1 MLRVREG
8 VLSDGFFQLTS
19 VESRVANLVAQ
30 RLQRQG
36 DCRAPGYHRVN
47 TARTHVQQLLEKVGA
62 RNKAHL
68 VALLLTLNGTDALV
82 VEASRSVPEDARHL
96 SAIPLKRLV
105 AQGGHPY

>member
-19 VESRVANLVAQ
+19 VESRVANLVANGCSA
-30 RLQRQG
+30 REIAGHLG
-36 DCRAPGYHRVN
+36 ITVN